1 MTHRAAALILALCC
15 ACGVEAPPVGGVI
28 TISPEDLEQG
38 EVQSELRLAKEDRSD
53 TLDVMSWNVEWLG
66 SVENG
71 PTDEALQQA
80 NVAKVLKQTAPDLI
94 GLVEVVSEDA
104 FAAVVAKLPSHRG
117 LLVTAPTVASGS
129 AYYSANEQKVGLLY
143 HQRFTVESAR
153 VVLVDSQYSFAG
165 RPPLEVKLRFEENGK
180 PRTLVVVV
188 AHFKAMANLDGYT
201 RRTEAAAA
209 MKRWLDA
216 EYVGRW
222 VLVVGDFND
231 DVDVS
236 TYRRSA
242 TPFAPFV
249 ADANYRF
256 TTDALTKA
264 NVSTTLTFSST
275 IDHHLATAS
284 LASRFLEG
292 SAKVV
297 KVPDVIPDAK
307 TTTSDHLPVLTRY
320 DLR

>member
-1 MTHRAAALILALCC
+1 MPRALLLSAVLLAACGPLPEDAAA
-15 ACGVEAPPVGGVI
+15 VI
-28 TISPEDLEQG
+28 TLSPEDLEQG
-38 EVQSELRLAKEDRSD
+38 EVTTEAPLRRGAEDRGD
-53 TLDVMSWNVEWLG
+53 TVDVMSWNVEWLG
-66 SVENG
+66 S
-71 PTDEALQQA
+71 PTDGPADEARQQA
-80 NVAKVLKQTAPDLI
+80 NVAKVLSQTAPDLI

-104 FAAVVAKLPSHRG
+104 FTAVLRGLPDHRG
-117 LLVTAPTVASGS
+117 LLVTDASVAQGRAHYWSG
-129 AYYSANEQKVGLLY
+129 EQKVALVY
-143 HQRFTVESAR
+143 HRRFTVESAR
-153 VVLVDSQYSFAG
+153 VVLTDVQGAFAG
-165 RPPLEVKLRFEENGK
+165 RPPLEVKLRFEEAGRA
-180 PRTLVVVV
+180 RTLVVVV

-201 RRTEAAAA
+201 RRVEAAQA

-216 EYVGRW
+216 EYPTRW

-236 TYRRSA
+236 TYRRSP
-242 TPFAPFV
+242 TPFAPFLSGG
-249 ADANYRF
+249 YRF

-275 IDHHLATAS
+275 IDHHLATDD
-284 LASRFLEG
+284 LAERFVEG

-297 KVPDVIPDAK
+297 KTTDLIPDAK